1 MKWQNSGTVESLDS
15 ESELR
20 IPDYGIQLCPSILRH
35 SNSST
40 MHKMFDLF
48 DVKFELKHPIRKFS
62 KFGLLGLKIDLQI
75 GFASVK

>member
-1 MKWQNSGTVESLDS
+1 
-15 ESELR
+15 
-20 IPDYGIQLCPSILRH
+20 
-35 SNSST
+35 

-62 KFGLLGLKIDLQI
+62 KFGLSGLTIDLQI